1 MKDLTEQDFLSGK
14 VNLHIHTN
22 YSDGKADFKK
32 VLDNAKKNGYKLIS
46 ITDHNTVEGH
56 KHYQDEILVTG
67 VEFDCW
73 FGYVFIHLLAYNI
86 DVNHPSLC
94 PFLAKT
100 KAETATV
107 KAEKKETAAAK
118 AIETKKDTTKK
129 LETKAAVLVDTPEV
143 QAEEVKETVKKAA
156 KKVAAKAD
164 DTAEKAVK
172 TVKKAAAKKT
182 AAKTTKKAELKT
194 EFFLQFSGK
203 EYTEKEILKKV
214 KDVWTKD
221 LKNKVGDMKDVKIY
235 LKPEESAAY
244 YVVNGDTTGRVDL

>member
-1 MKDLTEQDFLSGK
+1 MVT
-14 VNLHIHTN
+14 
-22 YSDGKADFKK
+22 KK
-32 VLDNAKKNGYKLIS
+32 TS
-46 ITDHNTVEGH
+46 ST
-56 KHYQDEILVTG
+56 
-67 VEFDCW
+67 
-73 FGYVFIHLLAYNI
+73 
-86 DVNHPSLC
+86 
-94 PFLAKT
+94 T

-143 QAEEVKETVKKAA
+143 QAEEVKETVKK
-156 KKVAAKAD
+156 
-164 DTAEKAVK
+164 TA
-172 TVKKAAAKKT
+172 T
-182 AAKTTKKAELKT
+182 KTTKKADLKT

-244 YVVNGDTTGRVDL
+244 YVVNGDTTGKIHL

>member
-1 MKDLTEQDFLSGK
+1 MVT
-14 VNLHIHTN
+14 
-22 YSDGKADFKK
+22 KK
-32 VLDNAKKNGYKLIS
+32 TS
-46 ITDHNTVEGH
+46 ST
-56 KHYQDEILVTG
+56 
-67 VEFDCW
+67 
-73 FGYVFIHLLAYNI
+73 
-86 DVNHPSLC
+86 
-94 PFLAKT
+94 T

-129 LETKAAVLVDTPEV
+129 LETKAAVLADTPEV

-156 KKVAAKAD
+156 KKVAAKAE

-172 TVKKAAAKKT
+172 TVKKAAKKT

-244 YVVNGDTTGRVDL
+244 YVVNGDTTGKIDL

>member
-1 MKDLTEQDFLSGK
+1 MVT
-14 VNLHIHTN
+14 
-22 YSDGKADFKK
+22 KK
-32 VLDNAKKNGYKLIS
+32 TS
-46 ITDHNTVEGH
+46 ST
-56 KHYQDEILVTG
+56 
-67 VEFDCW
+67 
-73 FGYVFIHLLAYNI
+73 
-86 DVNHPSLC
+86 
-94 PFLAKT
+94 T

-107 KAEKKETAAAK
+107 KTEKKETAAAK

-156 KKVAAKAD
+156 KKVAAKAE

-182 AAKTTKKAELKT
+182 ATKTTKKADLKT

-244 YVVNGDTTGRVDL
+244 YVVNGDTTGKIDLYDRNKRYKIAFRTYREQVYLRKDRESDTAECR

>member
-1 MKDLTEQDFLSGK
+1 MVT
-14 VNLHIHTN
+14 
-22 YSDGKADFKK
+22 KK
-32 VLDNAKKNGYKLIS
+32 TS
-46 ITDHNTVEGH
+46 ST
-56 KHYQDEILVTG
+56 
-67 VEFDCW
+67 
-73 FGYVFIHLLAYNI
+73 
-86 DVNHPSLC
+86 
-94 PFLAKT
+94 T

-118 AIETKKDTTKK
+118 AIETKKDKTKK

-143 QAEEVKETVKKAA
+143 QAEEVKETVKK
-156 KKVAAKAD
+156 
-164 DTAEKAVK
+164 
-172 TVKKAAAKKT
+172 AAKKT

-244 YVVNGDTTGRVDL
+244 YVVNGDTTGKIDL